1 MAARVPTNGSSLP
14 SFHPMNLTVRRKMMM
29 KAEKVFNYFSVAG
42 LVLAVSLLSACGSG
56 NMANGNSSNST
67 VTASGNADAG
77 AAETRN
83 KDTSPVTIK
92 ISDLFAEA
100 ESTSVSSMM
109 QKYSGRQMTVTEGVL
124 YEFNVDG
131 VKVGNGQNSRF
142 GKETTEPQYFVTC
155 SGTFSDDDPNAALR
169 IEVRRMQGKAQV
181 ALVKGSFKEYGKYN
195 NKNWI
200 ILDQCAM
207 VKS

>member
-1 MAARVPTNGSSLP
+1 
-14 SFHPMNLTVRRKMMM
+14 M
-29 KAEKVFNYFSVAG
+29 KAIRIFNYFTTVG
-42 LVLAVSLLSACGSG
+42 VICAVTILSSCGSG
-56 NMANGNSSNST
+56 NSSNGNSSNST
-67 VTASGNADAG
+67 VTASSNANAG
-77 AAETRN
+77 AVETKS

-92 ISDLFAEA
+92 VSDLFAEA

-109 QKYSGRQMTVTEGVL
+109 QTYSGRQMTVTEGVL

-131 VKVGNGQNSRF
+131 VKVGNGQNPRF

-169 IEVRRMQGKAQV
+169 IEVRRMQGKAEV
-181 ALVKGSFKEYGKYN
+181 ATVKGIFKEYGKYN
-195 NKNWI
+195 NKNWV

-207 VKS
+207 TKS